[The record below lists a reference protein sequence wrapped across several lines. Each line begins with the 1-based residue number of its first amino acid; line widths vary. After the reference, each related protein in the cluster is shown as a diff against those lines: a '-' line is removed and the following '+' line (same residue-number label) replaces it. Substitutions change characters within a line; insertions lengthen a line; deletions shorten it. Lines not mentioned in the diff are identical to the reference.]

1 MTGNIIFIGTTRSVV
16 ACNSA
21 VLDLAL
27 GFDGM
32 YARRRVV
39 LKGIDVPD
47 VLMDACKHAL
57 IVLIGGQKSVAAKL
71 DSTSGEV
78 LFGEIYLR
86 ERLRGDPM
94 IPLEDIG
101 NGFGEGL
108 PISPIIRGI
117 ITGDFNMVD
126 IKQTL
131 NG

>member
-1 MTGNIIFIGTTRSVV
+1 MTGNLIFAATTRSVV

-21 VLDLAL
+21 VLDLSI

-32 YARRRVV
+32 YVRRRIV

-57 IVLIGGQKSVAAKL
+57 IVLIGGQKSVAVNL

-94 IPLEDIG
+94 IPLVDIG
-101 NGFGEGL
+101 NDFGMGL

-117 ITGDFNMVD
+117 ISGDLNMVD
-126 IKQTL
+126 IRQTL